1 MSAVRSSSS
10 CLVSGEGKQGS
21 ENLDGAPAPG
31 PPEAALT
38 LIRVG
43 GSEDGT
49 VLFLHLLH
57 VLRQFLDAASD
68 LFHLGRN
75 SVIPHPSWRAR

>member
-1 MSAVRSSSS
+1 MRTWMGLWPPS
-10 CLVSGEGKQGS
+10 
-21 ENLDGAPAPG
+21 
-31 PPEAALT
+31 PPEVALT

-43 GSEDGT
+43 GCEDGA

-75 SVIPHPSWRAR
+75 SVPPHPSWWAR